1 MLLEVRL
8 FAMLREAG
16 GAERI
21 QVRLEPGASV
31 AALRTAIAREFP
43 ALATHLGATRVAANL
58 QFVSDAHILSAEQE
72 IALIPPVSGG

>member
-16 GAERI
+16 GSERI
-21 QVRLEPGASV
+21 QVHLEPGASV
-31 AALRTAIAREFP
+31 ASLRTAIAREFP
-43 ALATHLGATRVAANL
+43 TLATHLSTTRVAANL
-58 QFVSDAHILSAEQE
+58 QFVSDDHLLIEGQE